1 MLSNLLQKISYGLI
15 IITMILMS
23 VIYMMQVIF
32 RYVLKLPLAWTGEI
46 SVLAMLWLAFVG
58 PTVLVKSNG
67 FISVSLLRL
76 KGRVKIVI
84 SILLD
89 AVLSIILGLLTYYAL
104 FLAVKF
110 KGDIL
115 PATGLPRAVVYLAL
129 FFGALLML
137 LCFVEKTVS
146 SIKEL
151 GSGEERE

>member
-1 MLSNLLQKISYGLI
+1 VLSSFLQKISYGLI

-23 VIYMMQVIF
+23 VIYFMQVIF

-67 FISVSLLRL
+67 FISVTLLKL
-76 KGRVKIVI
+76 KGRGKKVVSIV
-84 SILLD
+84 LD
-89 AVLSIILGLLTYYAL
+89 AVVLIILGLLTYYSL
-104 FLAVKF
+104 LLAIKF

-137 LCFVEKTVS
+137 LCFVEKTIS
-146 SIKEL
+146 SIKKL
-151 GSGEERE
+151 VSGEEGE